1 MIVNFE
7 SLKNLLKN
15 DNLIDLSVKNINEN
29 SEYEIN
35 TNISF
40 NSKNEETI
48 FLDNWKSQI
57 MKLNAYKENKVL

>member
-40 NSKNEETI
+40 ISKNEETI
-48 FLDNWKSQI
+48 FWIIGNHK
-57 MKLNAYKENKVL
+57 

>member
-40 NSKNEETI
+40 ISKNEETI
-48 FLDNWKSQI
+48 FLDYWKSQI